1 MISFSNIKLTFRN
14 FRKQK
19 LFTTVNL
26 AGLTIGIISAT
37 LILVYIGYEKSY
49 DRFNKNADRIYRL
62 YSTFTMS
69 GANQEWITAPTPL
82 ASFLKNKFSPISSTV
97 RIAKLPKGLIS
108 SDNKS
113 FFEEKIILA
122 DSSIFEVFTFPLKV
136 GDPKTALAQ
145 PNSLLLTEATAKKYF
160 GNTDPIGKILRYNR
174 EISMTVTGIVKD
186 IPGNSHLQ
194 YDMILPMSAAKTFLG
209 SDFLINP
216 MNTSAY
222 IYLLINKNS
231 DIKSLDKSI
240 SESAIE
246 YRGGDFGDNLEYH
259 IQALTSIHLYSA
271 MGGEFSQNNDIRSI
285 YILATIAFLI
295 LVIAC
300 INYINLSYSILSI
313 RSTELGMRKIMGATK
328 IRLIL
333 LFVSDVIML
342 LVIAAFISILIFHDL
357 LPWFGNLLGVD
368 LNNIK
373 AINLIPAIAFLALI
387 ITTVTTIASAVISSR
402 INPMD
407 TLRKT
412 FSHKRIN
419 SGTQGLLVLFQ
430 FGISVILIFSSVTVY
445 RQMHFIRDLNLG
457 FKKEQLMIIP
467 LNDKK
472 VLTKLASFKLEI
484 LSNPNILSAS
494 ATSDLP
500 GEMKW
505 VASVTYDGVSDK
517 DGATMTYLEI
527 DKDFA
532 KTYGVKLKEGYM
544 PEDTACH
551 YSGTHYLLNGS
562 AVKKLGWKNPVGQ
575 KFSSY
580 NGKDGFIT
588 GVIDDFHFK
597 TLHKEIEP
605 LFLYLKE
612 GGSNYLALKLNQADM
627 TGTVRSIN
635 KTWNNSVP
643 DSPFEYFFYDN
654 YYQNLYKKEALF
666 GKIIFIFSVVAI
678 FIACMGLFSLTAF
691 YSGKRTKEVGLR
703 KVSGAVVTEII
714 ILLNRD
720 FIKWVIISLLFALPV
735 AWYAMHRWLEGFA
748 YKTELS
754 WGIFAI
760 SAAVVLGIALIT
772 VSWQSWRAATR
783 NPVEALRYE

>member
-49 DRFNKNADRIYRL
+49 DRFNENADRIYRV

-82 ASFLKNKFSPISSTV
+82 ASFLKNKFTPISSTV

-108 SDNKS
+108 SDEKS

-122 DSSIFEVFTFPLKV
+122 DSSIFEVFTFPLIS
-136 GDPKTALAQ
+136 GDPSTAFAQ
-145 PNSLLLTEATAKKYF
+145 PNSVVLTETTAKKYF
-160 GNTDPIGKILRYNR
+160 GNADPIGKILRYNR
-174 EISMTVTGIVKD
+174 EVSMTVTGILKD

-194 YDMILPMSAAKTFLG
+194 FDMILPMSAAKTFLG

-240 SESAIE
+240 SESAME
-246 YRGGDFGDNLEYH
+246 YRGGDFGDNLAYH
-259 IQALTSIHLYSA
+259 LQPLTSIHLYSA

-313 RSTELGMRKIMGATK
+313 RSAELGMRKIMGATK

-333 LFVSDVIML
+333 LFISDIIML
-342 LVIAAFISILIFHDL
+342 LVIATFISILIFHDL

-472 VLTKLASFKLEI
+472 IQTKLASFKQEI

-505 VASVTYDGVSDK
+505 VASVTYDGVNDK
-517 DGATMTYLEI
+517 DGATMAYLEI

-532 KTYGVKLKEGYM
+532 LTYGVKLKEGYM
-544 PEDTACH
+544 PDDTACH
-551 YSGTHYLLNGS
+551 YSGTHYLINGS

-575 KFSSY
+575 KFSS

-605 LFLYLKE
+605 LFLYLRE
-612 GGSNYLALKLNQADM
+612 GESNYLALKLNQADM
-627 TGTVRSIN
+627 AGTVRSIN
-635 KTWNNSVP
+635 KTWNNTVP
-643 DSPFEYFFYDN
+643 NSPFEYFFYDT

-691 YSGKRTKEVGLR
+691 YTGKRTKEVGLR
-703 KVSGAVVTEII
+703 KVSGAVVSEII
-714 ILLNRD
+714 ILLNRE
-720 FIKWVIISLLFALPV
+720 FIIWVIFSFLFALPV
-735 AWYAMHRWLEGFA
+735 AWYAMHRWLQGFA

-754 WGIFAI
+754 WWIFAI
-760 SAAVVLGIALIT
+760 SVAIVLGIALIT